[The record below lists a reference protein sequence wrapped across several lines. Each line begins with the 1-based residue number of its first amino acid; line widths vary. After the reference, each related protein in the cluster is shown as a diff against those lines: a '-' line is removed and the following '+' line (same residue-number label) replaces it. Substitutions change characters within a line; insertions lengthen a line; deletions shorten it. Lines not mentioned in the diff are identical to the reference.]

1 MKSSGRE
8 NSAVRPIGNVLQNGE
23 MEKSEDNATTEKAE
37 RVLEEEMEEE
47 SGEGRIIKGQT
58 RIIMPSREEWENH
71 MRTHIPY
78 RRWCPHCVRARRKS
92 AAHRDEEDQL
102 KDSEECRR

>member
-8 NSAVRPIGNVLQNGE
+8 NSAVRPIGNVLQNEE
-23 MEKSEDNATTEKAE
+23 MEKSEDNATMEKSE

-47 SGEGRIIKGQT
+47 SGEGRIIKGQK
-58 RIIMPSREEWENH
+58 RIIMPNREEWENH

-78 RRWCPHCVRARRKS
+78 RRWCPH
-92 AAHRDEEDQL
+92 
-102 KDSEECRR
+102 